1 MLTAMARER
10 THPPVE
16 QWDYPDPR
24 PLEARVREAAA
35 ELAPEADLEA
45 MALFLSVLRVAN
57 GMQQDV
63 ETTVH
68 RPSGTTWAAFRIL
81 FTVLHAGPTS
91 PLELARL
98 FSVSKASISS
108 VVDTLERNGLVRREP
123 SPTDGR
129 SVMIVITGRGER
141 VAGELFQ
148 RQNRREAEWA
158 RALTN
163 RERQTLLR
171 LLAKL
176 MAGRPAP
183 PMQLPDRLPELPTP
197 APRPRR
203 APR

>member
-1 MLTAMARER
+1 MAPER

-24 PLEARVREAAA
+24 PLEARVRGAAA

-81 FTVLHAGPTS
+81 FTILHAGPTS

-129 SVMIVITGRGER
+129 SVLIVITARGER

-183 PMQLPDRLPELPTP
+183 PRQLPDRLPELPAP
-197 APRPRR
+197 AARPHRVPR
-203 APR
+203 